1 MNRYGG
7 GYTVEPVS
15 THRHVLP
22 ALLHDTDRKVSNS
35 APVIASDPIVSPP
48 KDQVY
53 VSDRT
58 LVGHGSGV
66 GGTGGGLSSLLDRRY
81 SESYVSRSHSLDRYE
96 RWDPPPGMEEGG
108 GGGLSLSLLTE
119 EDMDMDMDVYEED
132 NEELESPTVTSLSTL
147 VNFVGNRRLGIG
159 NGDGRVE
166 AQGTGVNKNG
176 LSVKKKKKKARGVGR
191 VGAVAV
197 ALLGSVSPVKAHRN
211 GRGQEAQG
219 GGMDILVKQTQPVQ
233 RK

>member
-1 MNRYGG
+1 
-7 GYTVEPVS
+7 VS

-22 ALLHDTDRKVSNS
+22 ALHHDTDRKVSNS

-66 GGTGGGLSSLLDRRY
+66 GGTGGGLSSLVDRRY

-96 RWDPPPGMEEGG
+96 RWDPLLGMEEGA

-132 NEELESPTVTSLSTL
+132 NEELESPTVPSLSTL
-147 VNFVGNRRLGIG
+147 VHVVGNRRVGRG
-159 NGDGRVE
+159 NEGGRVE

-176 LSVKKKKKKARGVGR
+176 LSVKKKKKKKARGVGR
-191 VGAVAV
+191 VGAV

-219 GGMDILVKQTQPVQ
+219 GGMDILVKQTQHVQ

>member
-1 MNRYGG
+1 M
-7 GYTVEPVS
+7 
-15 THRHVLP
+15 
-22 ALLHDTDRKVSNS
+22 SNS

-66 GGTGGGLSSLLDRRY
+66 GGTGGGLSSLVDRRY
-81 SESYVSRSHSLDRYE
+81 SESYVSRTHSLDRYE
-96 RWDPPPGMEEGG
+96 RWDPPAGIEEGG

-119 EDMDMDMDVYEED
+119 EDMDMDFDVYEED
-132 NEELESPTVTSLSTL
+132 NEELESPTVPSLSTL
-147 VNFVGNRRLGIG
+147 VHVVGNRRVGIG

-176 LSVKKKKKKARGVGR
+176 LSVKKKKKKKARGAGR
-191 VGAVAV
+191 VGVVAV
-197 ALLGSVSPVKAHRN
+197 LGSGSPVKAHRY

-219 GGMDILVKQTQPVQ
+219 GGMDILVKQTQHVQ